1 VLEEGARLEKLK
13 GEWEYPLC
21 SNHLELLQILIGGEL
36 HSLEKHTGSKFQM
49 ATVGSGK
56 HLFVEMLLGIF
67 IVLEIFKTED
77 RTLMTQERDIMTIKF
92 RKIFSPNLFTENDS
106 LILNH
111 DSYTSAPDLVGNIA
125 ALSYISESVKG
136 FPIGNLDEVNTKVAK
151 SDLAKCL
158 KAGHELY
165 LFASDSVWQPDTK
178 ITKYYGLWRRLK
190 KAYNE
195 LSMINNSDFSQEY
208 IAKGNE
214 GVKFAGVVRLGADNL
229 DLGVSLVREN
239 TGFQIYLSISSVHFG
254 CVFWHLFLDKQ
265 ILFLVLFHFH
275 LIFQ

>member
-1 VLEEGARLEKLK
+1 
-13 GEWEYPLC
+13 
-21 SNHLELLQILIGGEL
+21 
-36 HSLEKHTGSKFQM
+36 
-49 ATVGSGK
+49 
-56 HLFVEMLLGIF
+56 
-67 IVLEIFKTED
+67 
-77 RTLMTQERDIMTIKF
+77 MTQERDIMTIKF

-239 TGFQIYLSISSVHFG
+239 TGFQIYLSMHGPTYEFERVSNYFEAAYLKEPQFNVDNFIIKVISNTSAIVRVAGSGEQTGCSIDIIANSSSEIFTIIDLRADQSVRK
-254 CVFWHLFLDKQ
+254 LET
-265 ILFLVLFHFH
+265 
-275 LIFQ
+275 